1 MHIVVEPVDVGSIEA
16 IVMIAADEYFVFIW
30 QVTKP
35 VEKTNGFLFCPYH
48 TEVTG
53 MYDHIG
59 LGQIPEPMVAV
70 VSIRE
75 VEYFHVIIISVRDMG
90 RRKSSELWYLKMY
103 L

>member
-16 IVMIAADEYFVFIW
+16 IVMVAADEYFVFIW

-35 VEKTNGFLFCPYH
+35 VEKINCFLFCPYH
-48 TEVTG
+48 TEVAG
-53 MYDHIG
+53 MYHHIG
-59 LGQIPEPMVAV
+59 LGQIPKPPVAV
-70 VSIRE
+70 MRIGE
-75 VEYFHVIIISVRDMG
+75 MEYFHVIIVSVRDMG

>member
-1 MHIVVEPVDVGSIEA
+1 MV
-16 IVMIAADEYFVFIW
+16 AADENFVIIW
-30 QVTKP
+30 KVAKP
-35 VEKTNGFLFCPYH
+35 VEEINRFLLTPDH
-48 TEVTG
+48 AKVAG
-53 MYDHIG
+53 MHHHIG